1 MSSRSPDSRKNKQNG
16 NRQMVQTDSL
26 NNFAVVICGPTGS
39 GKTKLAIDIANRLN
53 GEIISADSI
62 AVYKGLD
69 VGAAKPDINERKQAV
84 HHMIDVVEPTQEFS
98 VAEYKE
104 TARKIMFSLLKEGK
118 VPIICGGTGYYI
130 DALLYDYSYGNCP
143 KNEDFRKD
151 CDEIIRKEG
160 IGVLYERL
168 KIVDEKTADVL
179 HLNDK
184 MRIVRALEIYET
196 TGRKKSDIVDEKT
209 PVVPFFAFSYR
220 DEREC
225 LYERI
230 NLRVDK
236 MFESGLV
243 AEVQG
248 LLNRGVKPSDQ
259 SMQGIGY
266 KEVVEGLFNGYNEEE
281 IKETV
286 KRNTRRYAKRQITW
300 FKRLDGLV
308 YVERST
314 LNADKYIEDYINGK
328 LQN

>member
-1 MSSRSPDSRKNKQNG
+1 
-16 NRQMVQTDSL
+16 MVQKNIVND
-26 NNFAVVICGPTGS
+26 FAIVICGPTGS
-39 GKTKLAIDIANRLN
+39 GKTKLAIDLANSIN

-84 HHMIDVVEPTQEFS
+84 HYMIDVVEPSQEFS

-104 TARKIMFSLLKEGK
+104 TARKIMFSLLKQGK

-130 DALLYDYSYGNCP
+130 DALLYDFSYGNCP
-143 KNEDFRKD
+143 KNEEFRKE
-151 CDEIIRKEG
+151 CDEIIQKEG

-168 KIVDEKTADVL
+168 KQVDAKTAEIL

-184 MRIVRALEIYET
+184 MRIVRALEIFET
-196 TGRKKSDIVDEKT
+196 TGQKKSEIVDEKT
-209 PVVPFFAFSYR
+209 PVVKFFAFSYN
-220 DEREC
+220 DEREK
-225 LYERI
+225 LYQRI
-230 NLRVDK
+230 NTRVDE
-236 MFESGLV
+236 MFKSGLV

-248 LLNRGVKPSDQ
+248 LLENGVKPCDQ

-266 KEVVEGLFNGYNEEE
+266 KEVVEGLFNGFSEDEM
-281 IKETV
+281 KETV

-300 FKRLDGLV
+300 FKRLDNLI
-308 YVERST
+308 YVDRST
-314 LNADKYIEDYINGK
+314 LNAEEYIKDYIYGK